1 MGTYVRLNYQNK
13 MEYARNTF
21 FSDVRLH
28 KHLHETVNSEQE
40 DRWNV
45 IYLDHIFKV
54 SAFTTREIILELDRK
69 CILGKYL

>member
-1 MGTYVRLNYQNK
+1 MGTYVRVNYQNK

-45 IYLDHIFKV
+45 I
-54 SAFTTREIILELDRK
+54 
-69 CILGKYL
+69 